1 MKKTF
6 TDGVVALAILIILI
20 GIPTLVYFLAKGS
33 EKANEYPQTMIVT
46 EVKNNVVT
54 IETATGYQYQFEGA
68 EDWEVGDFCSC
79 IMNSKGTETIFDDEI
94 VQTRYSGWFK

>member
-1 MKKTF
+1 MKRFIVIICVLTILLTIYAFFLGRYTKT
-6 TDGVVALAILIILI
+6 
-20 GIPTLVYFLAKGS
+20 
-33 EKANEYPQTMIVT
+33 EKENKTYPQTMIVT

-54 IETATGYQYQFEGA
+54 IETATGFQYQFEGA